1 MAKNDNFK
9 NKKTAGSMIKTFR
22 MQSDIPQDV
31 MALTCGISQAN
42 FSAIENERRE
52 VGPKVAL
59 RLAAF
64 MGVNPALLLYP
75 GGYETQPEFKEVQR
89 KAKITRNI

>member
-1 MAKNDNFK
+1 MAKKDNFK

-42 FSAIENERRE
+42 F
-52 VGPKVAL
+52 
-59 RLAAF
+59 
-64 MGVNPALLLYP
+64 LLLKMKD
-75 GGYETQPEFKEVQR
+75 EKSAL
-89 KAKITRNI
+89 KWL